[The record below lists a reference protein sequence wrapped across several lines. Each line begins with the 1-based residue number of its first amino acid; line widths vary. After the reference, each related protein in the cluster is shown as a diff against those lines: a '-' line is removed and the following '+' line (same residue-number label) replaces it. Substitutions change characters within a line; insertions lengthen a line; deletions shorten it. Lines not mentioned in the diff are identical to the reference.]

1 VTSTNSELLLAGYD
15 AWNRDDLDA
24 WIELLHPEVEIHTS
38 GVFPDLAPVYRG
50 HESAA
55 RFWRQMHEP
64 WERFR
69 IDVEQIE
76 DEGEGAVGAIR
87 FRAKGVDSGVEVDM
101 RFSTAMQVKD
111 GLAIALLNGRSIE
124 DAREALRRQAREV
137 RVHQRSAGS

>member
-1 VTSTNSELLLAGYD
+1 VASTNSELLLAGYD
-15 AWNRDDLDA
+15 AWNHDAPDA

-50 HESAA
+50 HESAS

-69 IDVEQIE
+69 IDVEHVE
-76 DEGEGAVGAIR
+76 DEADGAVAAIR

-101 RFSTAMQVKD
+101 RFGMAIKVKD
-111 GLAIALLNGRSIE
+111 GLAIALLNRRSIE
-124 DAREALRRQAREV
+124 EARQALHAEPR
-137 RVHQRSAGS
+137 RSPRSATMH